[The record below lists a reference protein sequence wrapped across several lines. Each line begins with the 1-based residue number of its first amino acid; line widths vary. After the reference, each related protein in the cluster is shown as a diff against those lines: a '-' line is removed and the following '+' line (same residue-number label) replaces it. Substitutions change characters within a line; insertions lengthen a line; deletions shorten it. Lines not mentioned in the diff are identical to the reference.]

1 MKQFV
6 KALNK
11 DGDCFKYIS
20 SKFSFLSEAKLKE
33 GIFVGPNIRSLMKD
47 EIFENV
53 MTQEER
59 MAWTGFKNVVDN
71 FLGNDG

>member
-1 MKQFV
+1 MV
-6 KALNK
+6 I
-11 DGDCFKYIS
+11 FKHKS
-20 SKFSFLSEAKLKE
+20 SKFSFLSDAKLKG

-47 EIFENV
+47 EIFQNV

-59 MAWTGFKNVVDN
+59 MAQTGFMNVVDN

>member
-1 MKQFV
+1 MFTS
-6 KALNK
+6 
-11 DGDCFKYIS
+11 D
-20 SKFSFLSEAKLKE
+20 AKLKE